1 MFKHRTMFLLTGVSM
16 LALFACD
23 RTTPATRSGAQ
34 ATEPSNVT
42 NTNAVVPADPLASV
56 ENRDKLKTYADE
68 IKFPQP
74 RTAQLITGFASE
86 VRESPMGESIA
97 TIKTTIPV
105 RELARDKTG
114 NYFLVTYPDPA
125 NPSKNLAG
133 WVYKDALENT
143 DWAAAGANG
152 AAGGAPSTPPTKLD
166 CSKVKQGDEHLRTDH
181 EFCGQPCTDDTACD
195 KSAGERCDGHAFDV
209 NEKTNTMTSVKYC
222 VSG

>member
-1 MFKHRTMFLLTGVSM
+1 MLKHGTLLLLAGVTM
-16 LALFACD
+16 LAVSACEH
-23 RTTPATRSGAQ
+23 TTPATSSGAQ
-34 ATEPSNVT
+34 TTEPSTAT

-68 IKFPQP
+68 IRFPQP

-97 TIKTTIPV
+97 TIRTTIPV

-143 DWAAAGANG
+143 DWAAGANG
-152 AAGGAPSTPPTKLD
+152 AASGAPSTPPTKLD
-166 CSKVKQGDEHLRTDH
+166 CSKSKLGAEHLRTDH
-181 EFCGQPCTDDTACD
+181 DFCGQPCTDDTTCD
-195 KSAGERCDGHAFDV
+195 KSAGQRCDGHAFDV

-222 VSG
+222 IAS